1 MSNQVSVVMPE
12 GQTEMV
18 PIMQRS
24 LMSVREELRDDP
36 YIIEA
41 IKVLQVGG
49 YRSSIGSFW
58 NAVVDDLRNK
68 IIFRSVKL
76 FNQSVDLPR
85 KVESYEDFQNFVN
98 DDQLI
103 EGAYKI
109 GVIGWEASKVL
120 RHAKETR
127 HIFSGVSANNSAFFS
142 L

>member
-127 HIFSGVSANNSAFFS
+127 
-142 L
+142 